1 MRGVHGLVLG
11 LVLGLRCV
19 IRGQFRPFT
28 LHATLSPVDRL
39 GLKKVAGLSE
49 GVAGAEG
56 VAGGAAAAVAAI
68 ATAIAAAAV
77 AAVATAI
84 AAAAVAAVAI
94 AIAAAVATV
103 SETLDAG
110 IYEAHAVTSD
120 CRRKQCARH
129 RNEGELPRPK
139 ASPHL
144 GPAHTQHLKH
154 EERICSGKSAG
165 AAIAMAARPKLGRS

>member
-56 VAGGAAAAVAAI
+56 VAGGAAAAVAA
-68 ATAIAAAAV
+68 
-77 AAVATAI
+77 VATAI

-120 CRRKQCARH
+120 CRRKQYARH